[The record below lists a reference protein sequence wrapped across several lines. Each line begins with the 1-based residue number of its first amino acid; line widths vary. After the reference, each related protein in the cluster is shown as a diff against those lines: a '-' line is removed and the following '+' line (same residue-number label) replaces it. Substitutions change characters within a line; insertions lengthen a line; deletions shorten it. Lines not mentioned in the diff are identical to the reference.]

1 MKKCEVCGRES
12 NRVTRLYGRILCSK
26 HMHQLMKY
34 GKTLDA
40 IPRTT
45 KDLNDYSIQ
54 GDVAVFNL
62 YNQKNEK
69 TGEFF
74 IDLEDI
80 ERVKYKKWRLSHGH
94 VITGLPAKGTQIE
107 LSWYLLMGKT
117 LENRVIDHI
126 NGNPQDNRK
135 SNLRICEQ
143 KENVLNKSFMSNN
156 SSGFIGVSFD
166 SSRQLWASE
175 IRREGVRCRF
185 KRVALLEE
193 AVYCRY
199 VAEEI
204 VFGDFLNES
213 EHEKKYV
220 FFKDKISLQK
230 QNELREYV
238 LEKLKEKNLGN

>member
-12 NRVTRLYGRILCSK
+12 NRVTRLYGRMLCSK

-34 GKTLDA
+34 GKTLDT

-62 YNQKNEK
+62 YNQKNERI
-69 TGEFF
+69 GEFLV
-74 IDLEDI
+74 DLGDI
-80 ERVKYKKWRLSHGH
+80 EKVKYKKWRLSHGH
-94 VITGLPAKGTQIE
+94 VITGLPSKGTQIE
-107 LSWYLLMGKT
+107 LSWHLLAGKT
-117 LENRVIDHI
+117 LEGKVIDHI
-126 NGNPQDNRK
+126 NGNPKDNRR

-166 SSRQLWASE
+166 SSRQPWASE
-175 IRREGVRCRF
+175 IRRDGIRCRF
-185 KRVALLEE
+185 KRMETLEE

-204 VFGDFLNES
+204 VFGDFLNEN
-213 EHEKKYV
+213 EHEKKYA